1 MALLLHLR
9 TKSRIRNRPSL
20 NLLFST
26 NSNSDSPFSSLFK
39 DIKDNLK
46 QPQPS
51 NPRFSLRTPPTHE
64 IQRNL
69 AELRSR
75 TAAPPPSDTPQQQQQ
90 QISFQELYKNRQQ
103 NPPQSPPSVNMDA
116 IFESLRSVKAKT
128 PTKPRLIGGN
138 AALPESVFGR
148 EMRRDTSASSTTTAF
163 LKTYGVEDLGK
174 KLRILRPEGNSKDWF
189 SVRELSERLERLR
202 KMEEEQTRSG
212 TRDAVA
218 DSGIYDALRGC
229 LAEMDQDKVDNKK
242 KASLQGLSI
251 LSHFG
256 GTPIYSLEP
265 PKPHLVEKY
274 FHPDNMSSAEKL
286 KIELAKVR
294 DEFKMSE
301 SDCGSARVQIAQLT
315 TKIKHLSGVLHKK
328 DVHSRKGLI
337 AMVQR
342 RKRLLKYL
350 RRTDW
355 DSYCFVI
362 SKLGLRD
369 NPDHT
374 YRARSGTAA

>member
-1 MALLLHLR
+1 
-9 TKSRIRNRPSL
+9 
-20 NLLFST
+20 
-26 NSNSDSPFSSLFK
+26 
-39 DIKDNLK
+39 
-46 QPQPS
+46 
-51 NPRFSLRTPPTHE
+51 
-64 IQRNL
+64 
-69 AELRSR
+69 
-75 TAAPPPSDTPQQQQQ
+75 
-90 QISFQELYKNRQQ
+90 
-103 NPPQSPPSVNMDA
+103 MDA
-116 IFESLRSVKAKT
+116 IVQSLKNIKAKN
-128 PTKPRLIGGN
+128 PTTPRLIGGT

-148 EMRRDTSASSTTTAF
+148 EMRRDSSATTTATTATAF

-174 KLRILRPEGNSKDWF
+174 KLRMLRPEGKGKDWF
-189 SVRELSERLERLR
+189 SVRELSERLVRLR
-202 KMEEEQTRSG
+202 KMEEEQTRST
-212 TRDAVA
+212 TRDVVG

-229 LAEMDQDKVDNKK
+229 LTDMDQDKVDNNK
-242 KASLQGLSI
+242 KASMQGLSI

-301 SDCGSARVQIAQLT
+301 SDCGSARVQIATLT
-315 TKIKHLSGVLHKK
+315 TKIKHLSAVLHKK